1 MGAAM
6 GVARGL
12 AAGGAFTAVAV
23 GLAFHAA
30 AEPPIGRYT
39 ATMIDD
45 SSGREVPGETSTLT
59 FKACGPECT
68 HVLGPAGAFDLRL
81 QDGAWTGKTT
91 TADGQSCTATVDAK
105 LVWSQSCTGSAVG
118 PAVRAQLRKSG

>member
-1 MGAAM
+1 M

-23 GLAFHAA
+23 GLALHAA

-39 ATMIDD
+39 ATEIDGL
-45 SSGREVPGETSTLT
+45 SGREVPGETSTLT

-68 HVLGPAGAFDLRL
+68 HVVGPTGAFDLRL

-91 TADGQSCTATVDAK
+91 SPDGHSCTATVDAR
-105 LVWSQSCTGSAVG
+105 LVWTDSCSGL
-118 PAVRAQLRKSG
+118 PDRAQLRKSG

>member
-1 MGAAM
+1 M

-39 ATMIDD
+39 ATVIDD
-45 SSGREVPGETSTLT
+45 SSGLELPGQTTTLT
-59 FKACGPECT
+59 FKACGPDCA
-68 HVLGPAGAFDLRL
+68 HVLSPAGTFDLHL
-81 QDGAWTGKTT
+81 QDGSWTGKAQTR
-91 TADGQSCTATVDAK
+91 DGQSCTDTVDAK
-105 LVWSQSCTGSAVG
+105 LVWTQSCAG
-118 PAVRAQLRKSG
+118 PAVRAQLKKSG